1 MADFEDVAFI
11 ENLEEVS
18 TGPQVAPEGEDVC
31 KIVESTKYKSRAGNY
46 TVKMTYQVD
55 GGNFK
60 DHTEYYNLWHPNE
73 QTRSISNEIFTR
85 ITKAVG
91 FKKYPSNAD
100 YFVGKELVLGLKTVD
115 EAWQDTDGNERTTT
129 KNKVKFYKAKPSD
142 FSTKEEKTAEAEIPK
157 PPF

>member
-11 ENLEEVS
+11 EYLEEVS
-18 TGPQVAPEGEDVC
+18 IGPQVAPEGEYVC
-31 KIVESTKYKSRAGNY
+31 KIVESTKYKSRAGNQ

-55 GGNFK
+55 GGNYK

-142 FSTKEEKTAEAEIPK
+142 FSVEEKTTEAEIPK